1 MFANSIQL
9 ILPLKD
15 VENVDKEGGFRF
27 GYSGLVIVIRGH
39 EELFFE
45 FSQPDVRDDC
55 VVTLLRSL
63 EQTVFLKASSLL
75 TEEEREEAEAAR
87 AEIKILGESLQDDES
102 SHDLGLRRSENDIGA

>member
-1 MFANSIQL
+1 M

-63 EQTVFLKASSLL
+63 EQAIFLKASGLL
-75 TEEEREEAEAAR
+75 TQEEREEAEAVR
-87 AEIKILGESLQDDES
+87 AENKMLQEALQDDDN
-102 SHDLGLRRSENDIGA
+102 SHDLKLPRSENDIGM

>member
-1 MFANSIQL
+1 
-9 ILPLKD
+9 

-63 EQTVFLKASSLL
+63 DQPVFLKASGLL
-75 TEEEREEAEAAR
+75 TQEEREEAEAAR
-87 AEIKILGESLQDDES
+87 AKMLLEALQDDEN
-102 SHDLGLRRSENDIGA
+102 SHDLGLPRSENDIGV